1 MDVTLNRTHL
11 TQELQLLQGVL
22 DRRATIPILTHLLLT
37 ASADRL
43 ELVATDLDLT
53 IFTYAPA
60 SVRREG
66 KVTVH
71 GRVFVD
77 LLRQLPTDSLTLTLQ
92 ETRLCLQ
99 AGSFRSELA
108 VLDPSQYPTL
118 PEVPRGQGFAV
129 RLGLLHTLIDRSAF
143 AVSAEEGH
151 FQYNAALLNLAPD
164 AAEMVGTDGHRL
176 AFVRMNHQGG
186 EPPFTRQ
193 LLPRKLLQQLR
204 RLEDGE
210 ATPVYLA
217 QGERHLSFRLGERV
231 LLSRLLEARFPQ
243 YEKVLIRTHPFRAR
257 LSRPELVAAIRRVAL
272 LTSDRNHGVFLE
284 FSADILTISSAGFEL
299 GQAAEELACEY
310 SGDPL
315 KVFVNAAYL
324 LDFLTSC
331 PEHLVDV
338 QLARADAPL
347 VLQPVAEEGSPA
359 ECLYVLMP
367 IKFAG
372 A

>member
-11 TQELQLLQGVL
+11 AQELQLLQGVL

-37 ASADRL
+37 ATGDRL
-43 ELVATDLDLT
+43 EVVATDLDLT
-53 IFTYAPA
+53 IFTSAPA

-71 GRVFVD
+71 GRVFFD
-77 LLRQLPTDSLTLTLQ
+77 LLRQLPSDSLSLTLQ
-92 ETRLCLQ
+92 ETRLLLQ
-99 AGSFRSELA
+99 SGSFRSELA

-118 PEVPRGQGFAV
+118 PEVPRGQGYALP
-129 RLGLLHTLIDRSAF
+129 LGLLRTLIDRAAF

-151 FQYNAALLNLAPD
+151 FQYNAALLNLSPEAV
-164 AAEMVGTDGHRL
+164 EMVGTDGHRL
-176 AFVRMNHQGG
+176 AFVRLANAGG
-186 EPPFTRQ
+186 EPPFAKQ

-210 ATPVYLA
+210 DTPVYLA

-243 YEKVLIRTHPFRAR
+243 YEKVLVRTHPFRAR
-257 LSRPELVAAIRRVAL
+257 LSRPELVAALRRVVL
-272 LTSDRNHGVFLE
+272 LTSDRNHGVFLDFKGE
-284 FSADILTISSAGFEL
+284 VLTVSSAGFEL
-299 GQAAEELACEY
+299 GQAAEDLSCAY
-310 SGDPL
+310 SGEPL
-315 KVFVNAAYL
+315 KVFVNASYL
-324 LDFLTSC
+324 LDFLASC
-331 PEHLVDV
+331 PEEKVEV
-338 QLARADAPL
+338 QMARADAPL
-347 VLQPVAEEGSPA
+347 VLTPVPEAGSPA

-367 IKFAG
+367 IKFTG